1 MSDQHDN
8 TLLVA
13 MTEVKGQL
21 ALSNQKM
28 DGLIAL
34 VNLGQDHIKADNQ
47 AIRQQAT
54 HDRANVKMQFD
65 AVEKALE
72 KKADKEAFAETRGW
86 ILKGI
91 GIVVV
96 SVITA
101 LVGMVVAAPHL
112 GG

>member
-1 MSDQHDN
+1 MSEVSDS
-8 TLLVA
+8 TLLVV
-13 MTEVKGQL
+13 MTEMKGQL

-34 VNLGQDHIKADNQ
+34 VKSEQDHIKQDNQ
-47 AIRQQAT
+47 QIRQTAT
-54 HDRANVKMQFD
+54 QDRQNVKMQFE
-65 AVEKALE
+65 AVEKVLE
-72 KKADKEAFAETRGW
+72 RKADKDAFTEVRGW
-86 ILKGI
+86 IIKGI

>member
-1 MSDQHDN
+1 
-8 TLLVA
+8 

-54 HDRANVKMQFD
+54 HDRANVKMQFE
-65 AVEKALE
+65 AVEKLLE
-72 KKADKEAFAETRGW
+72 KKADKDEFRALWSHITKGVW
-86 ILKGI
+86 IVLGA
-91 GIVVV
+91 VLV
-96 SVITA
+96 A
-101 LVGMVVAAPHL
+101 LVGMVVKTHV
-112 GG
+112 G